1 MCFTFNSRYHSFVK
15 LWFHVIPN
23 LSTNWPILCPPYG
36 NNFGSTYSKSS
47 HLPSFANHLRTR
59 ETMCAPLIDLCV
71 ATHRSIN
78 PAGVS
83 FMRPNSHCKSMA
95 AYHFPSRP
103 IISQWRPIISFTKG
117 NLKEGSERSEG
128 PLKGSR
134 TEWGVRAFLS
144 GKLWVIDRVKR
155 DLSTCRWP
163 KVDKGGQ
170 VKINRTQVISYCKGW
185 NYSQLSCR
193 YVRPMLSSRYHQI
206 YFKYNQSYHHTQPM
220 CEI

>member
-1 MCFTFNSRYHSFVK
+1 
-15 LWFHVIPN
+15 
-23 LSTNWPILCPPYG
+23 
-36 NNFGSTYSKSS
+36 
-47 HLPSFANHLRTR
+47 
-59 ETMCAPLIDLCV
+59 MCAPLIDLCV

-170 VKINRTQVISYCKGW
+170 VKTKSNQRKTSYFIPKRCPKYHFTQAFPMYTQVW
-185 NYSQLSCR
+185 WPPDR
-193 YVRPMLSSRYHQI
+193 
-206 YFKYNQSYHHTQPM
+206 
-220 CEI
+220 